1 MMMTHFF
8 KYCQISLTPFQ
19 HFAFEGPIAKLLCLG
34 KRRQFGANAAE
45 KVPFR
50 TSYQSKYKNEF
61 VFIICFLCLLQ
72 SSLAW
77 DLQKT
82 VNQAASIIRRFKS
95 MPEKSIPRS
104 VFQDAKGFAILTVIK
119 AGFIFSGR
127 GGTGLVVAK
136 TPKGWSG
143 PSAIT
148 VGGIGFG
155 FQIGVNATEFILV
168 LNTPEAVEAFAKGGN
183 FNVGGSISAT
193 AGPVGRTAEAGVM
206 PMAAIYTYSQSQ
218 GIFGGI
224 SIEGTAI
231 VEAPDTN
238 REYYH
243 RDVSPSE
250 ILSGAIKPPPGAKIL
265 IDALQAPYETEEEPE
280 K

>member
-1 MMMTHFF
+1 M
-8 KYCQISLTPFQ
+8 
-19 HFAFEGPIAKLLCLG
+19 
-34 KRRQFGANAAE
+34 
-45 KVPFR
+45 
-50 TSYQSKYKNEF
+50 
-61 VFIICFLCLLQ
+61 VFIFCFLCLLQ
-72 SSLAW
+72 PSFAW

-265 IDALQAPYETEEEPE
+265 IDALQAPYEPEEEPE

>member
-1 MMMTHFF
+1 MKIFPIFDYWVKKNGAFF
-8 KYCQISLTPFQ
+8 CPEKEELDTQVF
-19 HFAFEGPIAKLLCLG
+19 LG
-34 KRRQFGANAAE
+34 NLAPKRRF
-45 KVPFR
+45 
-50 TSYQSKYKNEF
+50 
-61 VFIICFLCLLQ
+61 FLLILF
-72 SSLAW
+72 LFLVEPTFAW
-77 DLQKT
+77 DLQRT
-82 VNQAASIIRRFKS
+82 VNQAATIIRRFKQ
-95 MPEKSIPRS
+95 MPEKSIPQS
-104 VFQDAKGFAILTVIK
+104 VFQDARGFAILTVIK

-136 TPKGWSG
+136 TSKGWSG
-143 PSAIT
+143 PSAIS
-148 VGGIGFG
+148 VGGVGFG

-183 FNVGGSISAT
+183 FNIGGSISAT
-193 AGPVGRTAEAGVM
+193 AGPIGRTAEAGVM

-238 REYYH
+238 REYYK
-243 RDVSPSE
+243 REVSPSE
-250 ILSGAIKPPPGAKIL
+250 ILSGRINPPPGAKIL
-265 IDALQAPYETEEEPE
+265 IDALQAPYKQEGREEEFD

>member
-1 MMMTHFF
+1 MKSSHLIQKTGATYWVEKEKIFF
-8 KYCQISLTPFQ
+8 RSFRWCNASRTRVFLFFIFGFLFQ
-19 HFAFEGPIAKLLCLG
+19 PAF
-34 KRRQFGANAAE
+34 
-45 KVPFR
+45 
-50 TSYQSKYKNEF
+50 
-61 VFIICFLCLLQ
+61 
-72 SSLAW
+72 AW

-82 VNQAASIIRRFKS
+82 VNQAATIIRRFKQ
-95 MPEKSIPRS
+95 MPEKSIPQS
-104 VFQDAKGFAILTVIK
+104 VFRDAKGFAILTVIK

-127 GGTGLVVAK
+127 GGTGLVVAR
-136 TPKGWSG
+136 TSKGWSG
-143 PSAIT
+143 PSAIS
-148 VGGIGFG
+148 VGGVGFG

-183 FNVGGSISAT
+183 FNIGGSISAT
-193 AGPVGRTAEAGVM
+193 AGPIGRTAEAGVM

-238 REYYH
+238 REYYN
-243 RDVSPSE
+243 REVSPSE
-250 ILSGAIKPPPGAKIL
+250 ILSGNIKPPPGAKIL
-265 IDALQAPYETEEEPE
+265 INALEAPYKQEEEIDE